1 MSDSSKSKDSEAAL
15 ATDDAP
21 SVDRARRRLLALGV
35 YVAPAILGIVA
46 LQQAGCQP
54 SPSCQPAQ
62 CQPNT
67 EPCQPD
73 LNPCAPNTGCNPDT
87 CPPNT

>member
-1 MSDSSKSKDSEAAL
+1 MSDSKNKQG
-15 ATDDAP
+15 DAVTGGE
-21 SVDRARRRLLALGV
+21 SIDRARRRLLALGA
-35 YVAPAILGIVA
+35 YVPPTILGIIA

-62 CQPNT
+62 CDPAVD
-67 EPCQPD
+67 PCGPD
-73 LNPCAPNTGCNPDT
+73 ENPCGPNTGCNPDS